1 MARHAHHVSKV
12 AAAGVTQ
19 LLQFLFNTRQRTLVL
34 GGTNAYIKAFC
45 DSDWAGDCS
54 SRKSTGAYVVYLGH
68 GPVEWGSKQQKLVA
82 QSTAEAEY
90 IALNAPA
97 RSILWLRWLLVQTGI
112 TALIT
117 QYSSTIFSDK

>member
-54 SRKSTGAYVVYLGH
+54 SRKSTGAVSWAWTSRMG
-68 GPVEWGSKQQKLVA
+68 EQ
-82 QSTAEAEY
+82 TTETC
-90 IALNAPA
+90 
-97 RSILWLRWLLVQTGI
+97 RSV
-112 TALIT
+112 
-117 QYSSTIFSDK
+117 DC